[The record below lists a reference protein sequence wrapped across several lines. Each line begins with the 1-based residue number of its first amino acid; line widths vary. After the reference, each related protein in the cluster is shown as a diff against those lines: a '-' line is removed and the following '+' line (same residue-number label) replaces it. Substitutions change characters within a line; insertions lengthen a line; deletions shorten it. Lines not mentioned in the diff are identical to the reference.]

1 MDNKIDHKIVV
12 LNRIIVSC
20 FILVVVAVA
29 FQAIGPVV
37 LKAVVSA
44 LEYFEAAVADFS
56 WAIGSI
62 LAFIGL
68 FILLPLL
75 GLSVYFFPSIVG
87 WKKKHKDMLAIFI
100 LNFFLAWTGLG
111 WVIALIW
118 AVKKP

>member
-1 MDNKIDHKIVV
+1 MNNKIDHKIVV

-20 FILVVVAVA
+20 FVLVVVAIA
-29 FQAIGPVV
+29 LKTIGPVV
-37 LKAVVSA
+37 LKTVVSA

-56 WAIGSI
+56 SFVGSI
-62 LAFIGL
+62 LAFIS
-68 FILLPLL
+68 LLIVA
-75 GLSVYFFPSIVG
+75 LSVYFFPSIVG
-87 WKKKHKDMLAIFI
+87 WKKKHKDMLAIFV